1 MVKPLIEISIL
12 APARGATR
20 SEIGLFLR
28 LIFQFSPLR
37 EGRHYSPSTVH
48 CQNTISILAPARG
61 ATWNSNDRLCTKQFQ
76 FSPLREGRPLDFEIP
91 AGEKGISILAPAR
104 GATRP
109 ALHVRLYPP
118 ISILA
123 PARGATCRVGNGSDL
138 RLFQFSPL
146 REGRRGC
153 TGGCT
158 VRRPDFNS
166 RPCERGDA
174 TFYADLAAIQ
184 ISILAPARG
193 ATASRRRAKRPCRFQ
208 FSPLREGR
216 LCATMAG
223 KSNFPFQFSPLRE
236 GRHTGCWCA
245 AMCLEFQ
252 FSPLREGR
260 LGRMPGRPIRCD
272 FNSRP
277 CERGDKLANSWFVPR
292 DLFQFSP
299 LREGRQVGQGCW
311 YSCHQIS
318 ILAPARGATERNT
331 IRFPCRRYFNS
342 RPCERG
348 DLSGDL
354 PDGLLKHFNSR
365 LCERGDSLVFVKRS
379 VRR

>member
-1 MVKPLIEISIL
+1 MPPMVKPLIEISIL

-146 REGRRGC
+146 REGRQVHALFYGVL
-153 TGGCT
+153 G
-158 VRRPDFNS
+158 DFNS
-166 RPCERGDA
+166 RPCERGDTVGIMRMGKEYLFQFSPLREGRRA
-174 TFYADLAAIQ
+174 MPGLVSRTVT

-193 ATASRRRAKRPCRFQ
+193 AT
-208 FSPLREGR
+208 
-216 LCATMAG
+216 
-223 KSNFPFQFSPLRE
+223 
-236 GRHTGCWCA
+236 
-245 AMCLEFQ
+245 
-252 FSPLREGR
+252 
-260 LGRMPGRPIRCD
+260 
-272 FNSRP
+272 
-277 CERGDKLANSWFVPR
+277 V
-292 DLFQFSP
+292 
-299 LREGRQVGQGCW
+299 
-311 YSCHQIS
+311 
-318 ILAPARGATERNT
+318 T
-331 IRFPCRRYFNS
+331 IGLHSAIGTYFNS

-348 DLSGDL
+348 DLSL
-354 PDGLLKHFNSR
+354 S
-365 LCERGDSLVFVKRS
+365 SSTSS
-379 VRR
+379 VYLFQFSPLREGRHSPLQ